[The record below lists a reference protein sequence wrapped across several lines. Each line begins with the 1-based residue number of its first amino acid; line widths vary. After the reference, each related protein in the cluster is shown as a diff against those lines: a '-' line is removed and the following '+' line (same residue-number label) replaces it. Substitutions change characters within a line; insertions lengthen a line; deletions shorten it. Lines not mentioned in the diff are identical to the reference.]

1 MKSLRFRMIKK
12 LNYQLKEKKYSLTY
26 ILLIYKLTD
35 QYHQKVNIIIMM
47 TSDLLIMKYKKI
59 KKYFLKIQ
67 KSLLIIKN
75 V

>member
-47 TSDLLIMKYKKI
+47 TSDLLIMKYKKM
-59 KKYFLKIQ
+59 L
-67 KSLLIIKN
+67 
-75 V
+75 